1 MPLRRRRSC
10 CSLLSPGILWP
21 PRDARGNVIGRLK
34 LPAEFSAASFEVEVA
49 AAYVSAHWAVEFVE
63 TGKRKSPDLRVELAD
78 GRGFWVECKRRDD
91 FSGREAAVQGFWTGL
106 KEALY
111 RQWGP
116 AKTNVAL
123 SLLSRSDPVPADAAE
138 LRAAI
143 LQAAERLLKVERRG
157 EVHAMGRSG
166 SGKFEFELRFLAEPD
181 AAIPLKGVNG
191 GEGVVWD
198 FSGVFAG
205 TTADGTAL
213 IRNPVLFVYKN
224 DAASDRY
231 AGALNSFRAAADQL
245 PADGPGVVW
254 IRVRE
259 AAGQPSAEADLQALA
274 RALRKELSGDA
285 NTRVNSVVLSARVF
299 AHDVVDGRT
308 LFKYSQVAVTIA
320 HERPRC
326 PLPPTPPKV

>member
-1 MPLRRRRSC
+1 
-10 CSLLSPGILWP
+10 
-21 PRDARGNVIGRLK
+21 
-34 LPAEFSAASFEVEVA
+34 
-49 AAYVSAHWAVEFVE
+49 
-63 TGKRKSPDLRVELAD
+63 
-78 GRGFWVECKRRDD
+78 
-91 FSGREAAVQGFWTGL
+91 
-106 KEALY
+106 
-111 RQWGP
+111 
-116 AKTNVAL
+116 
-123 SLLSRSDPVPADAAE
+123 
-138 LRAAI
+138 
-143 LQAAERLLKVERRG
+143 
-157 EVHAMGRSG
+157 MGRSG

-299 AHDVVDGRT
+299 AHDVVDGRK